1 MGMKYLKSFKF
12 WIAFFI
18 VFYTVLGFI
27 FIPWFLTN
35 KTAPILKDKIG
46 LHVEIG
52 KAKFNPYTFKLEIND
67 ILLKDLNKKPV
78 ISFKKIFINYIP
90 LGLIQNTLLFSELKI
105 VSPKI
110 YASIEKDGKLNFENI
125 LPPSKKEVPK
135 EKETAS
141 TNLPIITLQKLT
153 ITDGNIKFTDTRGK
167 KEFNLNFG
175 PYNFNAHDISTEK
188 DALNAHRFI
197 TKINKDG
204 KLFWEGGVRLN
215 PLKLYGEIKIK
226 NLKLPKF
233 YIYAFSDF
241 DATLKK
247 GKMDLNIPYKVD
259 LSNNLKFSIDS
270 ATAMFS
276 DIAFTNKK
284 NSSSLLGLKKLNI
297 AGLNF
302 NWPQKSIEV
311 TKIELDKPYVSTTL
325 GKNKELTL
333 LKAFSSKAKKEYKE
347 VEEDKPNEWSLL
359 LKDIFIN
366 SGNLTFIDAMQNKPI
381 QSNISKLSLHL
392 KDITL
397 NQKQPINYLL
407 SATLNKNALLKSNGN
422 IFIKPFKL
430 KSSIEVKEFD
440 TTNYVNYVKPYIN
453 FLIEGAKVSS
463 QAKIDVSYKDELK
476 LNILGDVAINNLLVK
491 TNDMKKLLAWKSL
504 NINGISYI
512 HNPMKLNIHDLI
524 LDEPYIRA
532 HVSKKGITNFSGL
545 IKESKNKVEK
555 NENKNTKKENSLKI
569 KIGPMKLVNG
579 TSDFSDF
586 SLPFPF
592 QTHIHDLN
600 GEFSTLDFQSTTP
613 SLLSL
618 KGKIDKYGYTDIE
631 GKLSPF
637 DIKKNANLALLF
649 KNIDLNSMTPYS
661 GKFIGYKIKSGKLS
675 MDLKYSINQAK
686 LIGDNKINIDTLTLG
701 EKVDSPD
708 APSLPLELAIA
719 LLKDSN
725 GQIDIDMPVSGDLNN
740 PEFSYGGVIWRA
752 VGNMITGIV
761 TAPFRFLGSML
772 GVDGDDLKAIDFD
785 KGSTKVIITENEKLD
800 NLGKILSKRPAIK
813 LSITGGY
820 DEVFDKYELQKQ
832 KFKTIINKKLREKK
846 KDAQNDIYGSAL
858 KDIYVKNFS
867 IKQYDKLKSDFIIK
881 EDDNKT
887 KKTVKKPKEK
897 IDVISFNN
905 KMQKEITTNIKVDNK
920 ELEKLAN
927 QRANSIKIELIKK
940 YKIDKKRLNIL
951 VPKTVKA
958 KRDRWIESELEITI

>member
-1 MGMKYLKSFKF
+1 MKYLKSFKF
-12 WIAFFI
+12 LIAFFI

-27 FIPWFLTN
+27 FVPWFLTN
-35 KTAPILKDKIG
+35 KTAPILKDRLG

-78 ISFKKIFINYIP
+78 ISFKKIFVNYIP
-90 LGLIQNTLLFSELKI
+90 FGLIENTLLFSEFKI

-110 YASIEKDGKLNFENI
+110 YANIEKDGKLNFENI
-125 LPPSKKEVPK
+125 LPPTKKETPK
-135 EKETAS
+135 KEETSS
-141 TNLPIITLQKLT
+141 TSLPIITLQKLT
-153 ITDGNIKFTDTRGK
+153 ITDGNIKFTDTRDK

-175 PYNFNAHDISTEK
+175 PYNFKAHDISTKK

-204 KLFWEGGVRLN
+204 ELFWEGGVRLN
-215 PLKLYGEIKIK
+215 PLKLYGEINIK

-233 YIYAFSDF
+233 YSYAFSDF

-247 GKMDLNIPYKVD
+247 GKIDLNIPYKVD

-270 ATAMFS
+270 ATATFS
-276 DIAFTNKK
+276 DISFINKK
-284 NSSSLLGLKKLNI
+284 NNSSLIGLKNLNI
-297 AGLNF
+297 NGVNF

-311 TKIELDKPYVSTTL
+311 TKIELDKPYISTTL
-325 GKNKELTL
+325 DKNKELTL
-333 LKAFSSKAKKEYKE
+333 LKAFSSKAKKEYKKIE
-347 VEEDKPNEWSLL
+347 KDKPNEWSLL

-366 SGNLTFIDAMQNKPI
+366 NGNFNFIDAMQKESV
-381 QSNISKLSLHL
+381 QSNITKLSIHL

-397 NQKQPINYLL
+397 NQKQPINY
-407 SATLNKNALLKSNGN
+407 SVIATINKKALLKSNGD

-430 KSSIEVKEFD
+430 QSTVELKEFD

-453 FLIEGAKVSS
+453 FLIESAKVSTK
-463 QAKIDVSYKDELK
+463 AKVSVSYKDDLK
-476 LNILGDVAINNLLVK
+476 LNVSGDISIDDLLFK
-491 TNDMKKLLAWKSL
+491 TNDMKKLLSWKSL
-504 NINGISYI
+504 DINGINYI
-512 HNPMKLNIHDLI
+512 HNPMKLVIHDLI
-524 LDEPYIRA
+524 LDKPYIRA
-532 HVSKKGITNFSGL
+532 HISKNGVTNFSGL
-545 IKESKNKVEK
+545 LKASTEKTNVDKSNKE
-555 NENKNTKKENSLKI
+555 KENSLKI
-569 KIGPMKLVNG
+569 KVGPIKLVNG

-592 QTHIHDLN
+592 KTHIHDLN

-637 DIKKNANLALLF
+637 NIKENANLTLLF

-661 GKFIGYKIKSGKLS
+661 GKFVGYKIKSGKLS
-675 MDLKYSINQAK
+675 MDLKYSIDQAK
-686 LIGDNKINIDTLTLG
+686 LIGDNKINIDTLILG

-725 GQIDIDMPVSGDLNN
+725 DQIDINMPVSGDLNN

-772 GVDGDDLKAIDFD
+772 GVNGDDLKAIDFD

-800 NLGKILSKRPAIK
+800 NLSKILSKRPSIK
-813 LSITGGY
+813 LSISGGY
-820 DEVFDKYELQKQ
+820 DEIFDKYELQKQ
-832 KFKTIINKKLREKK
+832 KFKTIINKKLRKKK
-846 KDAQNDIYGSAL
+846 KDAQGDIYGSAL

-867 IKQYDKLKSDFIIK
+867 NTQYDKLRDSFIIK

-887 KKTVKKPKEK
+887 KKSTKKPKEK
-897 IDVISFNN
+897 IDIIPFNN
-905 KMQKEITTNIKVDNK
+905 KMQKEITINIKIEKK
-920 ELEKLAN
+920 ELEKLAT
-927 QRANSIKIELIKK
+927 QRANSIKAELVKK

-951 VPKTVKA
+951 APKSVKA